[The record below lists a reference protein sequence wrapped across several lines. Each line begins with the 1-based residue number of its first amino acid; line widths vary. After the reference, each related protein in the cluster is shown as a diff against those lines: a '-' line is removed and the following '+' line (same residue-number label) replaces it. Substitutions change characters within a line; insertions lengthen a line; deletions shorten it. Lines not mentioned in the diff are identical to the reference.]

1 MLQRPGIIALIRRS
15 FMAGRDLVLASLR
28 DLSAGPPVT
37 LLCRWRMGAGGEPL
51 GAGWRHSTY
60 PLVSPATFSEPGA
73 AASRTVG
80 AFTEIRATGG
90 IWVVRR
96 ESEVVALSPA
106 PALAGAIGKGIG

>member
-1 MLQRPGIIALIRRS
+1 
-15 FMAGRDLVLASLR
+15 MAGRDLVLASLR

-60 PLVSPATFSEPGA
+60 PLVSTATFSEPGA

>member
-15 FMAGRDLVLASLR
+15 FMASRDFVSASLW
-28 DLSAGPPVT
+28 DLSARPPVT
-37 LLCRWRMGAGGEPL
+37 LLRRMGAGGEPL
-51 GAGWRHSTY
+51 GACWRHSTY
-60 PLVSPATFSEPGA
+60 PLVSTATFSEPGA

-90 IWVVRR
+90 IWIVRR

-106 PALAGAIGKGIG
+106 PRLAGATGKGIG